1 MVTFRL
7 LFIKYKLSV
16 VIDIS
21 RRRFQNAPICCHLT
35 MLFRRP
41 DKLHALHFDGC
52 IGLQSTLQA
61 IIVV

>member
-1 MVTFRL
+1 MVIFTL
-7 LFIKYKLSV
+7 LFMSHKLSV

-21 RRRFQNAPICCHLT
+21 RQRFQNAPICCHLT